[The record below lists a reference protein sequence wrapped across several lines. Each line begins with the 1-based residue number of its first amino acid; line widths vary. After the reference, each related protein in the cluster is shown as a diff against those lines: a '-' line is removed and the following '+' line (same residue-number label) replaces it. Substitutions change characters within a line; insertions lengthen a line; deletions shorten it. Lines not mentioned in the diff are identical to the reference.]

1 MSGPLIFGPP
11 VSPIPP
17 PPTALDNEILAR
29 QAADAAEATAR
40 AAEDAVL
47 NAAIVA
53 ETNRAIAAE
62 NAIIGGGSGGAL
74 SAAEW
79 MLLDLSHLPTSD
91 PGFGRPWLSG
101 TTIMVG
107 AALAAMQLEDATG
120 HWLLEDGSGSWEF
133 A

>member
-1 MSGPLIFGPP
+1 MSGPLIFGPQGP
-11 VSPIPP
+11 PTPP
-17 PPTALDNEILAR
+17 PSTALENEILAR

-40 AAEDAVL
+40 ASEDAAL
-47 NAAIVA
+47 NAEIVA

-62 NAIIGGGSGGAL
+62 NAIGAGGGGGA
-74 SAAEW
+74 SAQQW
-79 MLLDLSHLPTSD
+79 MLLDLSHLPTAD

-107 AALAAMQLEDATG
+107 AAPAAMQLEDATG